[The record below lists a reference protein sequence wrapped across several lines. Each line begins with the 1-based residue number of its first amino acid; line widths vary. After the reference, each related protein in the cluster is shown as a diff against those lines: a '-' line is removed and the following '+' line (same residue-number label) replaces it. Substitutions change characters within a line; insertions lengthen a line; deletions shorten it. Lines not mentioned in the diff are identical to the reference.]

1 LLTEQTVSSVR
12 SKIKR
17 AKYEEDMSIL
27 IISGI
32 EGVRNCAEVFSK
44 QLEMKVEIAECRR
57 AALAALRQR
66 EYVAVVMDETL
77 ADCDPAG
84 ADAIWERTGLAIP
97 LQINFAV
104 SGAARIVREIR
115 AALHRR
121 EREQA
126 KALEAAAASIERDL
140 KNTVSGLLL
149 QSQLALSQGG
159 VPAAVAEKLRKV
171 ADLAGTL
178 RQQLSAPPQPAET
191 PARSAHR

>member
-1 LLTEQTVSSVR
+1 MTCAEF
-12 SKIKR
+12 
-17 AKYEEDMSIL
+17 EEDMSFL

-44 QLEMKVEIAECRR
+44 QLGMKVEVAEGRR
-57 AALAALRQR
+57 AALAALRHR
-66 EYVAVVMDETL
+66 EFVAVVVDESL
-77 ADCDPAG
+77 AECDPAA
-84 ADAIWERTGLAIP
+84 ADAIWERSGLAIP

-104 SGAARIVREIR
+104 SGAARIIRESR

-126 KALEAAAASIERDL
+126 MAVEAATASIEKEL

-159 VPAAVAEKLRKV
+159 VPAVVAEKLRMV

-178 RQQLSAPPQPAET
+178 RQQLSAQPQPADA
-191 PARSAHR
+191 PARSANH